1 MLAKLMFLCLLVT
14 NMEEVASMKMGGDML
29 ENIAAAA
36 AEQQVATIAKNRNE
50 ETVETKLGCGC
61 K

>member
-1 MLAKLMFLCLLVT
+1 MICCLLLT
-14 NMEEVASMKMGGDML
+14 NSEVASMKMGGNML

-36 AEQQVATIAKNRNE
+36 AEQKVATIAKNRNE
-50 ETVETKLGCGC
+50 DAVETEMGCGC